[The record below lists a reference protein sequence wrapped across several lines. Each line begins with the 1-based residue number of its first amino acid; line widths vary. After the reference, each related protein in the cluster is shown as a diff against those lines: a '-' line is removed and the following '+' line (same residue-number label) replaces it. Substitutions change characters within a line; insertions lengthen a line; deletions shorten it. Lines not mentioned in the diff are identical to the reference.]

1 MVYGRYM
8 RDIYILYLLWFINQL
23 ITGGHHL
30 VQTSGQL
37 EHGSERIAPLF
48 STVFLVV
55 PGLFQDQKAIYFFGS
70 ESDIAILS
78 MEWTPSSLSF
88 TMFPKRFQEDKP
100 CCRESPWKSIQ
111 FRWFGSGKN
120 STPIRHNCWPS
131 EDKPSHESGKR
142 RVPGFWGQD
151 ILPIVPK
158 GSPTWCACNSKA
170 ELISSKEGCEATGGG
185 RDQECEWFT
194 WRVASAQPSP
204 SSWNRDFFH
213 SFQLRFC

>member
-1 MVYGRYM
+1 MVYKPTYNWGAPPCANIRTTWT
-8 RDIYILYLLWFINQL
+8 RIWTDRARHLCRCSQQFSLLSRVCFRIKRL
-23 ITGGHHL
+23 I
-30 VQTSGQL
+30 
-37 EHGSERIAPLF
+37 
-48 STVFLVV
+48 
-55 PGLFQDQKAIYFFGS
+55 FFGS

-88 TMFPKRFQEDKP
+88 TMFPKRFQEV
-100 CCRESPWKSIQ
+100 
-111 FRWFGSGKN
+111 N

-194 WRVASAQPSP
+194 WRVASAQLSP
-204 SSWNRDFFH
+204 SSWAWFFPQ
-213 SFQLRFC
+213 FPARFLLVYVFYVGFKMF

>member
-8 RDIYILYLLWFINQL
+8 RDIYIILTMVYKPTYNWGAPPCANIRTTWTRIWTDRARHLCRCSQQFSLLSRVCFRIKRL
-23 ITGGHHL
+23 I
-30 VQTSGQL
+30 
-37 EHGSERIAPLF
+37 
-48 STVFLVV
+48 
-55 PGLFQDQKAIYFFGS
+55 FFGS

-88 TMFPKRFQEDKP
+88 TMFPKRFQEV
-100 CCRESPWKSIQ
+100 
-111 FRWFGSGKN
+111 N

>member
-1 MVYGRYM
+1 MMVYGRYM
-8 RDIYILYLLWFINQL
+8 IYIYILYTYYGYLWFINQL
-23 ITGGHHL
+23 TTGGHHL

-88 TMFPKRFQEDKP
+88 TMFPKRFQEV
-100 CCRESPWKSIQ
+100 
-111 FRWFGSGKN
+111 N